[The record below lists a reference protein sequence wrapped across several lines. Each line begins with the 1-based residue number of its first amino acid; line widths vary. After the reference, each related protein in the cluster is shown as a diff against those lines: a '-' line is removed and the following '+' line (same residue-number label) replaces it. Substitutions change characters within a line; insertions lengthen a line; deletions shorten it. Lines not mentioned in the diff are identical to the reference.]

1 MNIFITNEAE
11 LEFPEG
17 LFESVV
23 KKTLEYEHI
32 DNDFEVSITLTDEET
47 VHLLNKKYR
56 GIDSTTDVLSF
67 PFNDFSQTEIK
78 KDEYLVLGDIVINV
92 KRAAEQAEQYGHSL
106 KRELAFL
113 TAHSMLHLLG
123 YDHMEKSE
131 EEIMFKKQEEIL
143 ELMEIRR

>member
-92 KRAAEQAEQYGHSL
+92 KRAAEQAKQYGHSL

>member
-67 PFNDFSQTEIK
+67 PFNDFSQTKIK

>member
-1 MNIFITNEAE
+1 MNIFITNEVE

-106 KRELAFL
+106 NRELAFL